1 MKKLCLF
8 FLVLVNSLTLNA
20 QNYEEKYPKDK
31 LHIPK
36 GLGIHTDL
44 AYSSYLVEVDSSEM
58 NSAIDYSVL
67 EATLGVS
74 YVYGSWMWGMYGKF
88 LVDEVNSNMYVV
100 TTHKQLTN
108 QAQIDKKEF
117 ALYTNYTLFQKEK
130 RSLRLNVIYKESQ
143 LNAKDS
149 YSSFNDY
156 KSYFYYDTKG
166 VALSVVYADKL
177 SEEHSYFISSGVLH
191 SRARVK
197 ISETVNSIE
206 QDAFIDNGSSAT
218 GVKVT
223 LGYSYTLSNHLIFT
237 VRGDAWRLNFSK
249 LKVHSQVGDS
259 LPKATLKEQSF
270 STYTG
275 ITWRF

>member
-1 MKKLCLF
+1 MRNLCLF
-8 FLVLVNSLTLNA
+8 FLILLNPLTLNA
-20 QNYEEKYPKDK
+20 ENYEEKYPKDK

-108 QAQIDKKEF
+108 QAKIDKKEF
-117 ALYTNYTLFQKEK
+117 GFYTNYTLFQKEK
-130 RSLRLNVIYKESQ
+130 RSWRLNVIYKESQ

-156 KSYFYYDTKG
+156 NSYFYYDTKG
-166 VALSVVYADKL
+166 LALSLVYADKL
-177 SEEHSYFISSGVLH
+177 NEESSYFISSGLLH
-191 SRARVK
+191 SRAKVQ
-197 ISETVNSIE
+197 ISEAVNGVE

-223 LGYSYTLSNHLIFT
+223 LGYSYNISKNFIFT

-249 LKVHSQVGDS
+249 LKVHSHVGDS

-275 ITWRF
+275 LTWHF

>member
-1 MKKLCLF
+1 MLLLPLF
-8 FLVLVNSLTLNA
+8 LMAKNSENR
-20 QNYEEKYPKDK
+20 YYKDS

-44 AYSSYLVEVDSSEM
+44 AYGSYLVEVDSSEM

-117 ALYTNYTLFQKEK
+117 AFYTNYTLVQKEN
-130 RSLRLNVIYKESQ
+130 SSWRLNVIYRESK
-143 LNAKDS
+143 LDAKDS

-156 KSYFYYDTKG
+156 QSYFSYDTKG
-166 VALSVVYADKL
+166 LALSLVYADRL
-177 SEEHSYFISSGVLH
+177 TEESSYFVSSGVLH
-191 SRARVK
+191 SRANVK
-197 ISETVNSIE
+197 IDESVNRVN
-206 QDAFIDNGSSAT
+206 QDAFIDNHSSAT
-218 GVKVT
+218 GLKVA
-223 LGYSYTLSNHLIFT
+223 LGYSYNFSKHLIFT
-237 VRGDAWRLNFSK
+237 IRSDAWRLNFSK

-275 ITWRF
+275 FTWRF